1 MKMMLVCENDADKKE
16 VARIFEQMTNELA
29 QFNDI
34 EANYW
39 EGGVC
44 THDKG
49 STDIYPTG
57 NPIVY
62 AYQADGTY
70 TGYNFQTKKKTEGV
84 EGDLAGLANLPEED
98 FPTL

>member
-39 EGGVC
+39 EGGTRVLP
-44 THDKG
+44 T
-49 STDIYPTG
+49 STLRATR
-57 NPIVY
+57 
-62 AYQADGTY
+62 
-70 TGYNFQTKKKTEGV
+70 
-84 EGDLAGLANLPEED
+84 
-98 FPTL
+98 